1 MCGVWL
7 LSTIEVSHMPAHS
20 GSPVPALRH
29 LPASL
34 PLDGAVRLELQ
45 DGVPVLRASTAVQR
59 RITTL
64 LRKHQ
69 QGLLSPAET
78 TELDQYED
86 LDDYLSL
93 LNRLVRN
100 SLQVPTI

>member
-1 MCGVWL
+1 M
-7 LSTIEVSHMPAHS
+7 SAHS
-20 GSPVPALRH
+20 VSPLPMLRH

-34 PLDGAVRLELQ
+34 PLEGAVRLELQ

-64 LRKHQ
+64 LRRQKR
-69 QGLLSPAET
+69 GTLSPAET
-78 TELDQYED
+78 TELDQYEE

-100 SLQVPTI
+100 SLQGSKA